1 MLHLESLA
9 LEKWISLLAS
19 RKTYELLLHDKGHA
33 QAFVH
38 ASKHVEVAFL
48 EHDHGIYKEPNMSC
62 YVIES
67 CLAKLA
73 RLACPKAL
81 AVD

>member
-1 MLHLESLA
+1 
-9 LEKWISLLAS
+9 
-19 RKTYELLLHDKGHA
+19 
-33 QAFVH
+33 
-38 ASKHVEVAFL
+38 
-48 EHDHGIYKEPNMSC
+48 MSC

-81 AVD
+81 AVDWFNWTSKLAY